1 MVSINAVLT
10 LIPEQI
16 NQVTLWTKALPL
28 PVETSKYTP
37 NGYWFKPEGADERS
51 VIIIGENIVQI
62 QSDITEEMYKGETI
76 FGLSKDVFNN
86 VIKTQKWEEKKDRSV
101 HCAKIPIDR
110 NNFVDI
116 DWGVEH
122 SSEKKREWYETEKIW
137 KDRVYTVD
145 LLCERLAG
153 SLTRRY
159 ETLEDGL
166 NYASSGLFEHH
177 EPISIRMIIE
187 HLNDESTTEMVKD
200 LLLDTVNENKV
211 RIERIR
217 EFKRKCAKINE

>member
-1 MVSINAVLT
+1 MVSIDAVLT
-10 LIPEQI
+10 LTLEQI

-28 PVETSKYTP
+28 PVETSECTP

-62 QSDITEEMYKGETI
+62 QSDITEEMYKGDTI

-137 KDRVYTVD
+137 KDRVFTHD
-145 LLCERLAG
+145 LLCERMAG
-153 SLTRRY
+153 ALSIRY
-159 ETLEDGL
+159 STLDEILD
-166 NYASSGLFEHH
+166 YASSSLYEHH
-177 EPISIRMIIE
+177 KPISIRMILE
-187 HLNDESTTEMVKD
+187 HLNDDVVTKVAMD
-200 LLLDTVNENKV
+200 LLQRTVDENNV

-217 EFKRKCAKINE
+217 AFKKLCAKINK

>member
-1 MVSINAVLT
+1 MVSIDAVLT
-10 LIPEQI
+10 LTLEQI
-16 NQVTLWTKALPL
+16 NQVTLWTEGLPL
-28 PVETSKYTP
+28 PVETSECTP

-62 QSDITEEMYKGETI
+62 QSDITQEMDNGETI

-86 VIKTQKWEEKKDRSV
+86 VIKTQKWEEKKDRGV
-101 HCAKIPIDR
+101 RCAKIPINR

-122 SSEKKREWYETEKIW
+122 SSEKNREWYETEEVW
-137 KDRVYTVD
+137 KDRVFTHD

-177 EPISIRMIIE
+177 KPISIRMIIE

-200 LLLDTVNENKV
+200 LLLDTANENKV

>member
-1 MVSINAVLT
+1 MNTFFANIALAE
-10 LIPEQI
+10 EQI
-16 NQVTLWTKALPL
+16 AQVVSWISTQKIRTNAGNPNVYWITLDGG
-28 PVETSKYTP
+28 EQ
-37 NGYWFKPEGADERS
+37 ES
-51 VIIIGENIVQI
+51 VIVIGAQGVQFQCDIV
-62 QSDITEEMYKGETI
+62 DAMFEGDTV
-76 FGLSKDVFNN
+76 FGLSKEVFYN
-86 VIKTQKWEEKKDRSV
+86 VLKNQKWKEGNQPSFYKAR
-101 HCAKIPIDR
+101 IPEDPS
-110 NNFVDI
+110 NFVDI
-116 DWGVEH
+116 DWTE
-122 SSEKKREWYETEKIW
+122 SSSSKNREWYETDKIW

-200 LLLDTVNENKV
+200 LLLDTANENKV

-217 EFKRKCAKINE
+217 EFKRKCAKINK

>member
-1 MVSINAVLT
+1 MVSIDAVLT
-10 LIPEQI
+10 LTPEQI

-28 PVETSKYTP
+28 PVETSECTP

-86 VIKTQKWEEKKDRSV
+86 VIKTQKWEEKKDHSV
-101 HCAKIPIDR
+101 YHAKMPVDR

-137 KDRVYTVD
+137 KDRVYTFD
-145 LLCERLAG
+145 LLCECLAG

-200 LLLDTVNENKV
+200 LLLGAANENKV

-217 EFKRKCAKINE
+217 EFKRKCAKINR

>member
-1 MVSINAVLT
+1 MVSIDAVLT
-10 LIPEQI
+10 LTLEQI
-16 NQVTLWTKALPL
+16 NQVTLWTEGLPL
-28 PVETSKYTP
+28 PVETSECTP

-62 QSDITEEMYKGETI
+62 QSDITEEMYKGDTI

-86 VIKTQKWEEKKDRSV
+86 VIKTQKWEEKKDRGV
-101 HCAKIPIDR
+101 RCAKIPINR

-122 SSEKKREWYETEKIW
+122 SSEKNREWYETEEVW
-137 KDRVYTVD
+137 KDRVFTHD

-159 ETLEDGL
+159 ETLDDGL
-166 NYASSGLFEHH
+166 DYASYGLFEHH
-177 EPISIRMIIE
+177 KPISIRMIIE

-200 LLLDTVNENKV
+200 LLLDTANENKV

>member
-1 MVSINAVLT
+1 MVSIDAVLT
-10 LIPEQI
+10 LTLEQI

-28 PVETSKYTP
+28 PVETSECTP

-51 VIIIGENIVQI
+51 VIVIGENIVQI
-62 QSDITEEMYKGETI
+62 QSDITEEMYKGDTV
-76 FGLSKDVFNN
+76 FGLSKEVFYN
-86 VIKTQKWEEKKDRSV
+86 VLKNQKWKEDNQPSFYKAR
-101 HCAKIPIDR
+101 IPEDPS
-110 NNFVDI
+110 NFVDI
-116 DWGVEH
+116 DWTE
-122 SSEKKREWYETEKIW
+122 SSSSKNREWYETDKIW

-177 EPISIRMIIE
+177 KPISIRMIIE

-200 LLLDTVNENKV
+200 LLLDTANENKV

-217 EFKRKCAKINE
+217 EFKRKCAKINK

>member
-1 MVSINAVLT
+1 MNTFIANIALT
-10 LIPEQI
+10 KEQI
-16 NQVTLWTKALPL
+16 KQVVSWINTQKIRTNAGNPK
-28 PVETSKYTP
+28 V
-37 NGYWFKPEGADERS
+37 YWIMLDGGEQES
-51 VIIIGENIVQI
+51 VFIIGAQGVQFQCDIV
-62 QSDITEEMYKGETI
+62 DAMLEGDTV
-76 FGLSKDVFNN
+76 FGLSKEVFHN
-86 VIKTQKWEEKKDRSV
+86 VLKNQKWKQDEQQSYFKAR
-101 HCAKIPIDR
+101 IPEDS
-110 NNFVDI
+110 NNFVEINWTDTT
-116 DWGVEH
+116 
-122 SSEKKREWYETEKIW
+122 SSKNREWYETEKIW
-137 KDRVYTVD
+137 KDRVFTHD

-200 LLLDTVNENKV
+200 LLQDVANENKI

-217 EFKRKCAKINE
+217 EFKRKCAKINK